1 MTDPVRHM
9 TQYLRLRDLTHRL
22 QTATPTSIG
31 FPAAVDGDFRP
42 AAPLLGYLL
51 NNLGD
56 PYMDGR
62 YPGHAKDFERDVLAY
77 TANLFRAPTAW
88 SGYVTSGG
96 SEGNLYGLHL
106 ARTRHPNGVV
116 LHSKAAH
123 YSVGK
128 AAHLLRMPTT
138 VIDTTATGEID
149 YQHLRAVARY
159 LDRPVIVV
167 ANIGTTM
174 TEAIDD
180 ITRIHTAL
188 DQANVTDRYVHA
200 DAALTGIPLAL
211 TRGQRPGFDLAD
223 GADSITISGHKFLGT
238 PLPCGIVIA
247 HRHHTDRLA
256 TMISYIGTA
265 DTTITGS
272 RSGHAAVMLWMA
284 IHHHGTQGLRLRA
297 EHGRDLAAYTV
308 DRLTGIGW
316 PAWRNPHALT
326 VMLRTPPPEVA
337 ERWPLATADG
347 WSHIIC
353 MPGITRHQID
363 AFIADLHTWLSAMT
377 PPPVAAMTGPSPHS

>member
-1 MTDPVRHM
+1 M

-22 QTATPTSIG
+22 DAAAPNSIG

-62 YPGHAKDFERDVLAY
+62 YPGHTKDFERDVLAFA
-77 TANLFRAPTAW
+77 ANLFRAPTRW

-96 SEGNLYGLHL
+96 SEGNLYGLYL
-106 ARTRHPNGVV
+106 ARTRHPTGVV
-116 LHSKAAH
+116 AYSKAAH
-123 YSVGK
+123 YSVAK
-128 AAHLLRMPTT
+128 AAHLLGMRTT

-159 LDRPVIVV
+159 LNRPVIVV
-167 ANIGTTM
+167 ANVGTTM

-180 ITRIHTAL
+180 VTAIHTAL
-188 DQANVTDRYVHA
+188 DQAGVTDRYVHA

-211 TRGQRPGFDLAD
+211 TSGERPGFDLAD
-223 GADSITISGHKFLGT
+223 GADSITVSGHKFLGT

-247 HRHHTDRLA
+247 HRRHTDRLA
-256 TMISYIGTA
+256 TMVSYIGSV

-272 RSGHAAVMLWMA
+272 RSGLAAVMLWMA
-284 IHHHGTQGLRLRA
+284 IHHHGTHGLRQRA
-297 EHGRDLAAYTV
+297 EHGRDLAAYTH
-308 DRLTGIGW
+308 DRLTQLGW

-326 VMLRTPPPEVA
+326 VMLRTPPTEIA
-337 ERWPLATADG
+337 ARWPLATADG

-363 AFIADLHTWLSAMT
+363 AFIADLQAWLAAVTSQ
-377 PPPVAAMTGPSPHS
+377 PVAALTGRPQHP